1 MPQTAQGGTQK
12 DPCLPQETD
21 AVGDADVVTSVFQ
34 DGVQEGIGG
43 DRQDGSRKPKARE
56 GEKGSWSQRSQSGI
70 ICHKLPGCLRC

>member
-43 DRQDGSRKPKARE
+43 DRTDQGSQKP
-56 GEKGSWSQRSQSGI
+56 EKGRRGAGVRGHSLEESATSCQGA
-70 ICHKLPGCLRC
+70 